1 MSEASARVS
10 MSFHGTMDFLSVT
23 SSFGTCHMMRSALVQ
38 IGKMQAAQCV
48 FAALPGEVVEV
59 DADGRENQK

>member
-23 SSFGTCHMMRSALVQ
+23 SSFGICHMVRSGLVQ
-38 IGKMQAAQCV
+38 IGKMQAAQFVVRLCS
-48 FAALPGEVVEV
+48 AA
-59 DADGRENQK
+59 R

>member
-23 SSFGTCHMMRSALVQ
+23 SSFGICHMMRSALVQ

-48 FAALPGEVVEV
+48 VRLCSAA
-59 DADGRENQK
+59 R

>member
-1 MSEASARVS
+1 

-23 SSFGTCHMMRSALVQ
+23 SSFGICHMMRSALVQ
-38 IGKMQAAQCV
+38 SVSCG

-59 DADGRENQK
+59 DADGTGRIRSDRWG